1 MSTPRLTWPRL
12 TVWAVVNAVCL
23 LQAIGFATRP
33 IDRGINHALGMVII
47 ALSVPA
53 TVALIALIRE
63 RAGWRELAGPI
74 AFDLFV
80 VMELVVDYWLVLEF
94 RDPRE
99 PVILSPYLGLFFGS
113 IVLMGLPMFRI
124 DRRLWAVTAF
134 SALILVACMGFAM
147 SQGVG

>member
-1 MSTPRLTWPRL
+1 MSTTPLTWPRL

-33 IDRGINHALGMVII
+33 IDRGINHALGIVII
-47 ALSVPA
+47 SLAVPA
-53 TVALIALIRE
+53 TVALVALIRE

-74 AFDLFV
+74 AFDLFIA
-80 VMELVVDYWLVLEF
+80 MELVVDYWLMIEF
-94 RDPRE
+94 RDPQE
-99 PVILSPYLGLFFGS
+99 PAILIPYLGLFFGS

-124 DRRLWAVTAF
+124 DRRLWAVTAV